1 MFWLHVYGIVNA
13 KWNNGHVFEIGINA
27 VYYSCCMQYGVSI
40 SISQLLYHG
49 QVLWL
54 NTKGEQVAKQ
64 GWKKGLGPPVLCFGT
79 YMYIACLTISIQCQV
94 VCCVGYTFR

>member
-1 MFWLHVYGIVNA
+1 MLF
-13 KWNNGHVFEIGINA
+13 IN
-27 VYYSCCMQYGVSI
+27 YSCCMQYGVSI

-79 YMYIACLTISIQCQV
+79 YMYIACLAIYPVSSYVLCRV
-94 VCCVGYTFR
+94 HF